1 MQLSMPLPEVE
12 LGACSLQAAQAALET
27 RNARYRVGPGRQS
40 SDEEDAPDR
49 VKDRLEQAERA
60 VEKFVTRRLKAVQ
73 PGLEKVSTPA
83 LRAHSSPLHHPF
95 MTCQGSCLPSR
106 HILQQ
111 VCCLCILPHADSTL
125 HTAALRLERI
135 SICRGAFAL

>member
-1 MQLSMPLPEVE
+1 MPLAEVE
-12 LGACSLQAAQAALET
+12 LGACSLQAAQAALEA

-83 LRAHSSPLHHPF
+83 LWAHPSPLHHPF
-95 MTCQGSCLPSR
+95 VTCQGSLPSR
-106 HILQQ
+106 HTFQQ
-111 VCCLCILPHADSTL
+111 VCCLCIHADSTL

-135 SICRGAFAL
+135 SSCRGAFALQQTVKK

>member
-1 MQLSMPLPEVE
+1 MQVAEVE
-12 LGACSLQAAQAALET
+12 LGACSLQAAQAALEA

-73 PGLEKVSTPA
+73 PGLEKVSHQNPK
-83 LRAHSSPLHHPF
+83 R
-95 MTCQGSCLPSR
+95 
-106 HILQQ
+106 
-111 VCCLCILPHADSTL
+111 
-125 HTAALRLERI
+125 
-135 SICRGAFAL
+135 

>member
-1 MQLSMPLPEVE
+1 MSVTGGLAAAVLGDHWLSQVNSPLYLGGHRQLSMRLAEVE
-12 LGACSLQAAQAALET
+12 LGACSLQAAQAALEA

-73 PGLEKVSTPA
+73 PGLEKVSHQNPKK
-83 LRAHSSPLHHPF
+83 
-95 MTCQGSCLPSR
+95 
-106 HILQQ
+106 
-111 VCCLCILPHADSTL
+111 
-125 HTAALRLERI
+125 
-135 SICRGAFAL
+135 